1 MGRWEGGGREVA
13 RKKEEKE
20 NEKRE
25 RLASQWMLH
34 VISIC
39 IHRAEQHRN
48 GVCECGVDLLL
59 VFSTFCRA

>member
-1 MGRWEGGGREVA
+1 MTVGRWEGGGREVA

-48 GVCECGVDLLL
+48 
-59 VFSTFCRA
+59 